1 MLELKCV
8 SRYYGEGTARVL
20 ALDRVST
27 VVEPGAF
34 LSIMGPSGSG
44 KSTLMNVMGGVDRV
58 SEGEILFDGVRFDL
72 LSEEELTVFR
82 RGRLAY
88 VFQQYHLVASLTVL
102 ENVMLPLVFRG
113 LGSDTSRAKRMLD
126 RVGLQHRAS
135 HRPSELSGG
144 EQQRVAVARALVNDP
159 ALILADEPTGNL
171 DQASGRQ
178 IMSLF
183 MELNDEGRAIV
194 MVTHNPQLAKCAR
207 EIVELTDGRVVS
219 RSVVHDRG
227 LPAVGAGAVTPATL
241 EVASVGRDVCID
253 ATRLATQ
260 GGAARAW

>member
-1 MLELKCV
+1 MLELNCV
-8 SRYYGEGTARVL
+8 SRFYGDGPARVT
-20 ALDRVST
+20 ALDRVSI
-27 VVEPGAF
+27 VVDAGAF

-44 KSTLMNVMGGVDRV
+44 KSTLLNVMGGVDRI
-58 SEGEILFDGVRFDL
+58 SEGEILFEGVPFHL
-72 LSEEELTVFR
+72 LSEEELTSFR

-88 VFQQYHLVASLTVL
+88 VFQQYHLVPSLTVL

-113 LGSDTSRAKRMLD
+113 LSSDTGRAKRMLE
-126 RVGLQHRAS
+126 RVGLQHRAT

-144 EQQRVAVARALVNDP
+144 EQQRVAIARALVNDP

-194 MVTHNPQLAKCAR
+194 MVTHNPQLARCAK
-207 EIVELTDGRVVS
+207 EIVELTDGHVVS
-219 RSVVHDRG
+219 RSLVQDRE
-227 LPAVGAGAVTPATL
+227 LPVIRLVEEAAHEVGA
-241 EVASVGRDVCID
+241 SVEAREPVLQGD
-253 ATRLATQ
+253 AQT
-260 GGAARAW
+260 W

>member
-8 SRYYGEGTARVL
+8 SRCYGEGAAKVT
-20 ALDRVST
+20 ALDSVSLA
-27 VVEPGAF
+27 VGPGQF

-44 KSTLMNVMGGVDRV
+44 KSTLLNVMGGVDRITA
-58 SEGEILFDGVRFDL
+58 GEILLDGVRFDL
-72 LSEEELTVFR
+72 LSEEELTAFR

-88 VFQQYHLVASLTVL
+88 VFQQYHLVPSLTVL

-113 LGSDTSRAKRMLD
+113 LSSEANRARSMLD
-126 RVGLQHRAS
+126 RVGLSHRAR

-178 IMSLF
+178 IMNLF
-183 MELNDEGRAIV
+183 IELNDEGRAIV
-194 MVTHNPQLAKCAR
+194 MVTHNPQLARCAK
-207 EIVELTDGRVVS
+207 ELVELTDGRVVS
-219 RSVVHDRG
+219 RSVVAERE
-227 LPAVGAGAVTPATL
+227 LPQAVSRESTAPCEA
-241 EVASVGRDVCID
+241 
-253 ATRLATQ
+253 LA
-260 GGAARAW
+260 

>member
-1 MLELKCV
+1 MLELKSV
-8 SRYYGEGTARVL
+8 SRVYGLGDTRVV
-20 ALDRVST
+20 ALDRVSLE
-27 VVEPGAF
+27 VEPGAF

-44 KSTLMNVMGGVDRV
+44 KSTLLNVMGGVDRTT
-58 SEGEILFDGVRFDL
+58 EGEILFDGVRFDL
-72 LSEEELTVFR
+72 LSEEELTTFR

-88 VFQQYHLVASLTVL
+88 VFQQYHLVPSLTVL

-113 LGSDTSRAKRMLD
+113 AGGAVDQARKMLE
-126 RVGLQHRAS
+126 RVGLAYRAG

-183 MELNDEGRAIV
+183 TELNDEGRAIV
-194 MVTHNPQLAKCAR
+194 MVTHNSQLARCAR
-207 EIVELTDGRVVS
+207 EIVELTDGRIVS
-219 RSVVHDRG
+219 RNEIDERG
-227 LPAVGAGAVTPATL
+227 LMPLRRVD
-241 EVASVGRDVCID
+241 EVAGTGEDAPNEESVSSRVS
-253 ATRLATQ
+253 
-260 GGAARAW
+260 GGS

>member
-8 SRYYGEGTARVL
+8 SRHYGEGTAKVV

-44 KSTLMNVMGGVDRV
+44 KSTLLNVMGGVDRI

-72 LSEEELTVFR
+72 LSEEELTAFR

-88 VFQQYHLVASLTVL
+88 VFQQYHLVPSLTVL
-102 ENVMLPLVFRG
+102 ENVMLPLVFRKAG
-113 LGSDTSRAKRMLD
+113 PDTDRARRMLD

-183 MELNDEGRAIV
+183 MELN
-194 MVTHNPQLAKCAR
+194 
-207 EIVELTDGRVVS
+207 
-219 RSVVHDRG
+219 
-227 LPAVGAGAVTPATL
+227 
-241 EVASVGRDVCID
+241 
-253 ATRLATQ
+253 
-260 GGAARAW
+260 

>member
-8 SRYYGEGTARVL
+8 SRYYGEGAARVL

-44 KSTLMNVMGGVDRV
+44 KSTLLNVMGGVDRV

-88 VFQQYHLVASLTVL
+88 VFQQYHLVPSLTVL

-113 LGSDTSRAKRMLD
+113 VGSDTSSAKRMLD

-159 ALILADEPTGNL
+159 AIILADEPTGNL

-178 IMSLF
+178 VMSLF

-194 MVTHNPQLAKCAR
+194 MVTHNPQLARCAK
-207 EIVELTDGRVVS
+207 EILELTDGRVLG
-219 RSVVHDRG
+219 RAVVQDRE
-227 LPAVGAGAVTPATL
+227 LPAVRAIGVTPV
-241 EVASVGRDVCID
+241 EVEMTARRESEEVDV
-253 ATRLATQ
+253 TWLAPQ
-260 GGAARAW
+260 GDARAW

>member
-1 MLELKCV
+1 MLELKNV
-8 SRYYGEGTARVL
+8 SRYYGEGNARVV

-27 VVEPGAF
+27 VVERGAF
-34 LSIMGPSGSG
+34 LSVMGPSGSG
-44 KSTLMNVMGGVDRV
+44 KSTLLNLMGGVDRV
-58 SEGEILFDGVRFDL
+58 SEGEILFEGERFDL
-72 LSEEELTVFR
+72 LSEEELTSFR

-88 VFQQYHLVASLTVL
+88 VFQQYHLVPSLTVL

-113 LGSDTSRAKRMLD
+113 AGPDTSRAGRVLD
-126 RVGLQHRAS
+126 RVGLRHRAS

-178 IMSLF
+178 VMNLF

-194 MVTHNPQLAKCAR
+194 MVTHNPDLAHCAR
-207 EIVELTDGRVVS
+207 ELLELSDGRVVS
-219 RSVVHDRG
+219 RSVVQKRG
-227 LPAVGAGAVTPATL
+227 LPAVRTGDGTVDGTQAELQAAGIGLSVRELAL
-241 EVASVGRDVCID
+241 EGENG
-253 ATRLATQ
+253 TR
-260 GGAARAW
+260 